1 MTREEILREFKG
13 VEGINEAK
21 KIYKQLAKK
30 LHPDVGGDEESFK
43 LLNAIYTD
51 LIEHKIYFSNDIK
64 IDIELEKIISL
75 ILHFENITIELVG
88 SWIWVNG
95 DTREIKEK
103 LKEIGFKWASKKRM
117 WYFGEMKSKNPTPKS
132 MEEIK
137 NKYGSETLKTKD
149 KKEIA
154 SQKLAN
160 IV

>member
-51 LIEHKIYFSNDIK
+51 LIEHKIYFSNDFK
-64 IDIELEKIISL
+64 IDVELEKVISL

-137 NKYGSETLKTKD
+137 NKYGSETLKTKN

-154 SQKLAN
+154 S
-160 IV
+160 